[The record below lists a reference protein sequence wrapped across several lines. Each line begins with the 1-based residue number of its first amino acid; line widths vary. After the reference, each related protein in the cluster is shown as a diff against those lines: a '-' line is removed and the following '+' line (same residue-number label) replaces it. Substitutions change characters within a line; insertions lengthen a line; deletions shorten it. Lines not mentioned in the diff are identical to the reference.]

1 MAKQKKHHNDD
12 DDDNGDHR
20 YKKTL
25 RDLQIELVKLQREL
39 IANDD
44 KILVILEGRDAAGKD
59 GAIKRITAHMSPR
72 ETRVHAPAKPSNRDE
87 SEWYFQRFVRH
98 LPAGGEFVIFNRS
111 WYNRSGVEQVMGFC
125 TKVQLEAFYESV
137 IPFEDMLIRDGI
149 AIRKYYLDISRKEQ
163 KERLAERAKS
173 PLTSWKISPVDA
185 KAQKMWKEY
194 SKARDETFERTDH
207 PSAPWRIVQTD
218 VKKIARLEI
227 IRDLL
232 SSFDYKGQDK
242 KLTRPDRDVVF
253 FYTPDGKE
261 RLAR

>member
-12 DDDNGDHR
+12 DDDNGDHH

-207 PSAPWRIVQTD
+207 PSAPWRVVQT
-218 VKKIARLEI
+218 VVSTKARQEI
-227 IRDLL
+227 ISGLQ
-232 SSFDYKGQDK
+232 SSFD
-242 KLTRPDRDVVF
+242 
-253 FYTPDGKE
+253 
-261 RLAR
+261 